1 MKELAISESKKE
13 LNALCTSVRRL
24 ALAGEYKE
32 CERLISDAM
41 GKYPHAAEPHNL
53 FGVILEKEDD
63 HIAAMKHFRAA
74 WALNPSYFRH
84 GKIWKASEHSFP
96 RAGLLMTKAIVRK
109 NIRLIMQKNLMLRAS
124 DMWTGGNE
132 YETGFI

>member
-1 MKELAISESKKE
+1 MKELEISDNKKE

-24 ALAGEYKE
+24 ALTGEYRE

-53 FGVILEKEDD
+53 FGVILEKEGD

-74 WALNPSYFRH
+74 WALAPSYLPARQNLDSYGTFFSR
-84 GKIWKASEHSFP
+84 GRTAYDESDCPEEHP
-96 RAGLLMTKAIVRK
+96 VDYTKESDAQSIGYGDRRK
-109 NIRLIMQKNLMLRAS
+109 
-124 DMWTGGNE
+124 
-132 YETGFI
+132 

>member
-24 ALAGEYKE
+24 ALAGEYRE
-32 CERLISDAM
+32 CERLISEAM
-41 GKYPHAAEPHNL
+41 SKYPHAAEPHNL

-74 WALNPSYFRH
+74 WALNPSYLPARQNLESFGTFFSQGRT
-84 GKIWKASEHSFP
+84 AYDESDCPEEHPVDYAKESDAQSIGYVD
-96 RAGLLMTKAIVRK
+96 RRK
-109 NIRLIMQKNLMLRAS
+109 
-124 DMWTGGNE
+124 
-132 YETGFI
+132 